1 MLGWILKKYLN
12 KIKKMCQKSNYLIF
26 CTYFSLLIWII
37 LIYIQMD
44 LINMKILEFLTT
56 NIGVIFFY
64 LFSIKILDR
73 KNYFFMEFSKYSLP
87 LYLLNGYLL
96 VISRIL
102 IINILH
108 INNPLLIIMGNIFVT
123 LFVSW
128 GVYKFIIDKTIFRK
142 IFGML

>member
-1 MLGWILKKYLN
+1 
-12 KIKKMCQKSNYLIF
+12 
-26 CTYFSLLIWII
+26 
-37 LIYIQMD
+37 
-44 LINMKILEFLTT
+44 
-56 NIGVIFFY
+56 
-64 LFSIKILDR
+64 
-73 KNYFFMEFSKYSLP
+73 MEFSKYSLP
-87 LYLLNGYLL
+87 LYLSNGYLL

-142 IFGML
+142 IFGNVTD

>member
-1 MLGWILKKYLN
+1 
-12 KIKKMCQKSNYLIF
+12 MCQKSNYLIF

-64 LFSIKILDR
+64 LFSIKILDK

-108 INNPLLIIMGNIFVT
+108 INNLLLIIMGNIFVT